1 MRILLAVDGSPCSE
15 AAVQE
20 VASRP
25 WPSPSELRIVSAFQI
40 PLSPTPET
48 WATQPGYYDEM
59 ERAVRQQTQSVVDE
73 AAARLKKAIG
83 QAVNV
88 TGQVL
93 VGSPQSAILEEAEHW
108 KADLIVVGSHG
119 YGTWHRLVLGSVSQS
134 IVLHA
139 KCSVEVVRRSGESNQ
154 VKAA

>member
-15 AAVQE
+15 TAVDE

-25 WPSPSELRIVSAFQI
+25 WPSNSELRIVSAFQI
-40 PLSPTPET
+40 QLSPTPEV
-48 WATQPGYYDEM
+48 WAIQPEYYDEM
-59 ERAVRQQTQSVVDE
+59 ERVVREQTQRVVD
-73 AAARLKKAIG
+73 AGAARLKKALG
-83 QAVNV
+83 QSLNV

-93 VGSPQSAILEEAEHW
+93 QGSPQSAILEEAEQW

-119 YGTWHRLVLGSVSQS
+119 YGTWHRLVLGSVSQAV
-134 IVLHA
+134 VLHA
-139 KCSVEVVRRSGESNQ
+139 KCSVEVVRRSDENKK

>member
-15 AAVQE
+15 TAVDE

-25 WPSPSELRIVSAFQI
+25 WPSNSELRIVSAFQI
-40 PLSPTPET
+40 PLSPTPEV
-48 WATQPGYYDEM
+48 WAIQPEYYDEM
-59 ERAVRQQTQSVVDE
+59 ERAVRVQTQKVVD
-73 AAARLKKAIG
+73 AASARLKKALG
-83 QAVNV
+83 QSLNV

-93 VGSPQSAILEEAEHW
+93 QGSPQSTILEEAERW

-119 YGTWHRLVLGSVSQS
+119 YGTWHRLVLGSVSQA

-139 KCSVEVVRRSGESNQ
+139 KCSVEVVRRSDENKK

>member
-15 AAVQE
+15 AAVNE

-25 WPSPSELRIVSAFQI
+25 WPSKSEFRIVSAFQL
-40 PLSPTPET
+40 PLSPTPEA
-48 WATQPGYYDEM
+48 WAIQPEYYDEM
-59 ERAVRQQTQSVVDE
+59 EQAVREQTQNLVEE
-73 AAARLKKAIG
+73 AAARLKKALG
-83 QAVNV
+83 QTVNV

-93 VGSPQSAILEEAEHW
+93 QGSPQSAILEEAECW

-119 YGTWHRLVLGSVSQS
+119 YGTWHRLVLGSVSQAV
-134 IVLHA
+134 VLHA
-139 KCSVEVVRRSGESNQ
+139 KCSVEVVRRCDESRE